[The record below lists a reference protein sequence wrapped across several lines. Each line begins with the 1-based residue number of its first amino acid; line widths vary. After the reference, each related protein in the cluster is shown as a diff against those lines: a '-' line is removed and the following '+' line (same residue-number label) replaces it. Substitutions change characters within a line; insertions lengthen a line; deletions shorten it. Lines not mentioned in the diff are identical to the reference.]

1 MYGTIFHSGTGYGI
15 GGKESNWKVDGGQAI
30 CDNRHNMVKYQR
42 TIEQIAGIAL
52 IVAIVLGCM
61 FVLRPFISAILWAGI
76 LSFATW
82 PVHELLMRW
91 FRGRRN
97 LAAGVMTA
105 LLSLVLIIP
114 FLVVGLTLTD
124 NVRGA
129 MAQFDAYRETG
140 IPGPPAWV
148 AKIPLIGQRVNDQWL
163 ETMVDAKP
171 ALDWL
176 KPRFHSIGLWLL
188 NHSLDF
194 ARGVFQLVVSV
205 LIAFFLYRDGEG
217 LVIRLREGFEQ
228 ISGEY
233 GRHLMD
239 VVKTTVRSVVYGVI
253 GTGLAQ
259 GLVAGIGFTIAGVPS
274 PVLLAVLT
282 FFFSFVPFGPP
293 IIWIGAAIWLFVQ
306 NHLGWGIFMVAYGV
320 LGISSVDNVVKPII
334 ISRGS
339 KLPFIVMFIGVL
351 GGVATFGFIGIFIG
365 PTLLAVGFGLIQE
378 ILDKRRRMPTIQT
391 PPPSGPPVSTPVADA
406 PTAGPASTDAKPA

>member
-1 MYGTIFHSGTGYGI
+1 
-15 GGKESNWKVDGGQAI
+15 
-30 CDNRHNMVKYQR
+30 MVKNQR

-52 IVAIVLGCM
+52 IAAIVMGCVL
-61 FVLRPFISAILWAGI
+61 VLRPFISAILWAAI
-76 LSFATW
+76 LCFATW

-124 NVRGA
+124 NVREA

-148 AKIPLIGQRVNDQWL
+148 ARIPLVGQRINDQWL
-163 ETMVDAKP
+163 ETTVDAKP
-171 ALDWL
+171 TLDWL
-176 KPRFHSIGLWLL
+176 KPRFHGIGLWLL
-188 NHSLDF
+188 DHSLDF

-217 LVIRLREGFEQ
+217 LVIRLREGFER

-233 GRHLMD
+233 GQHLMD

-259 GLVAGIGFTIAGVPS
+259 GLVGGIGFTIAGVPS
-274 PVLLAVLT
+274 PMLLAVLT
-282 FFFSFVPFGPP
+282 FFCSFVPFGPP
-293 IIWIGAAIWLFVQ
+293 IIWIGASIWLFVQ
-306 NHLGWGIFMVAYGV
+306 NHVGWGIFMVVYGV

-365 PTLLAVGFGLIQE
+365 PTLLAVGFSLIQE
-378 ILDKRRRMPTIQT
+378 ILDKRRRMPAPQAC
-391 PPPSGPPVSTPVADA
+391 PPVPDVPSPQNTDPGTDVTTASSA
-406 PTAGPASTDAKPA
+406 PKPA